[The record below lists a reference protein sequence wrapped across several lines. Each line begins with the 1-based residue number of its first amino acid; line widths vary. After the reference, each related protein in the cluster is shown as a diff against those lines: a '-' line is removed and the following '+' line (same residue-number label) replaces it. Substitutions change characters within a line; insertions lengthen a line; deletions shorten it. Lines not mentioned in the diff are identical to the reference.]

1 MSVNYVLLA
10 TKFLGKAPDGHYPG
24 SVFFGLY
31 RADKPNLA
39 GKIYFIS
46 VDAKVSKTWLS
57 KENAVM
63 WLREEGVVIV
73 DGRNIRELIPDS
85 GDTK

>member
-1 MSVNYVLLA
+1 MIIKDYIMLA
-10 TKFLGKAPDGHYPG
+10 TKLLDKAPDGYYPG

-46 VDAKVSKTWLS
+46 MDADVSKTWLS
-57 KENAVM
+57 KENAVA
-63 WLREEGVVIV
+63 WLRDEGVMIV
-73 DGRNIRELIPDS
+73 DGRDISELIPS
-85 GDTK
+85 